1 MKENFTEHAFPT
13 PSLQTTVQPCVSP
26 WLYPFPFSPKRP
38 QLVCI
43 ILLLF
48 FKFYHMLYLYKHYV

>member
-1 MKENFTEHAFPT
+1 MHFP
-13 PSLQTTVQPCVSP
+13 PPVCKLQYSP
-26 WLYPFPFSPKRP
+26 VYLHGYTPFPFSPKRP